1 MFKFKSFLTL
11 VLVLL
16 IGFSV
21 TNAQDNARLQ
31 VIHNAADP
39 AAEKVDVYLNGQ
51 LLLNDF
57 AFRTATPFIDA
68 PANVE
73 LEIGVAPGTSSSASD
88 VLASFKVTLMAGKKY
103 VAIANGV
110 LNPVNFASNPD
121 GKSTA
126 FTLFIKE
133 NAQEAAA
140 TTGSVEFAVLH
151 GSTDAPTVDILARD
165 VAKLVDDA
173 PYGAL
178 TDYLSV
184 PPADYTIDITDASG
198 SVVVATYTAPLSGLA
213 NGAAIV
219 FASGFFNPA
228 ANQNGKAFGVFAA
241 LPDGTVLELPAVTT
255 ARLQVIHNAADPA
268 AEKVDIYVSESLL
281 LDDFAFKAATP
292 FIDVPANTDLK
303 VGVAPGTSSS
313 AADVIA
319 NFQFN
324 LSPGQAYIAIA
335 NGVLSPG
342 EFVANPD
349 GKNTGFNIF
358 VKPMAR
364 EKGTSNNVDFFILH
378 GSTDAPGVDVVVGNG
393 QILAQNLMYSDMT
406 DYISVPAS
414 KYLIYLKTPGPSK
427 PFIAFD
433 VNLTG
438 LDGGAAVVMASGFLN
453 KDGNKG
459 GKGFEL
465 IGVLPNG
472 QVVVFPDPTP
482 SSIERGTEVN
492 QPLAFSL
499 DQNYPNPFNPTT
511 TISFSLPES
520 RLVKLSIYNV
530 LGQEVFKLVDQN
542 LSAGQYKYQFDAKSL
557 ESGVYY
563 YKIQAGDYT
572 SIRKMTLLK

>member
-1 MFKFKSFLTL
+1 MFKFNYLLTL
-11 VLVLL
+11 VLVLF

-57 AFRTATPFIDA
+57 AFRAATPFIDA

-140 TTGSVEFAVLH
+140 TAGNVEFAVLH

-228 ANQNGKAFGVFAA
+228 
-241 LPDGTVLELPAVTT
+241 
-255 ARLQVIHNAADPA
+255 
-268 AEKVDIYVSESLL
+268 
-281 LDDFAFKAATP
+281 
-292 FIDVPANTDLK
+292 
-303 VGVAPGTSSS
+303 
-313 AADVIA
+313 
-319 NFQFN
+319 
-324 LSPGQAYIAIA
+324 
-335 NGVLSPG
+335 
-342 EFVANPD
+342 
-349 GKNTGFNIF
+349 
-358 VKPMAR
+358 
-364 EKGTSNNVDFFILH
+364 
-378 GSTDAPGVDVVVGNG
+378 
-393 QILAQNLMYSDMT
+393 
-406 DYISVPAS
+406 
-414 KYLIYLKTPGPSK
+414 
-427 PFIAFD
+427 
-433 VNLTG
+433 
-438 LDGGAAVVMASGFLN
+438 
-453 KDGNKG
+453 
-459 GKGFEL
+459 
-465 IGVLPNG
+465 
-472 QVVVFPDPTP
+472 
-482 SSIERGTEVN
+482 
-492 QPLAFSL
+492 
-499 DQNYPNPFNPTT
+499 
-511 TISFSLPES
+511 
-520 RLVKLSIYNV
+520 
-530 LGQEVFKLVDQN
+530 
-542 LSAGQYKYQFDAKSL
+542 
-557 ESGVYY
+557 
-563 YKIQAGDYT
+563 
-572 SIRKMTLLK
+572 